1 MGDIT
6 FSGAKEVCAM
16 TRAELERLWK
26 IKAEI
31 VAHERALSDIEAK
44 EAARNRRGTS
54 FLHSL
59 SPPRSEPDLSC
70 EKSRI
75 LEELSDKRQDFLKMR
90 AEIEHSISTVSN
102 QQVRLAMSLHYV
114 DLLTLRQA
122 ASLMGGNCTER
133 SLQALISRYIRNL
146 GKEGPM
152 ILDSS

>member
-1 MGDIT
+1 
-6 FSGAKEVCAM
+6 M

-26 IKAEI
+26 LKAEI

-44 EAARNRRGTS
+44 EAARTRRGTS

-59 SPPRSEPDLSC
+59 SPPRSEPDLSG
-70 EKSRI
+70 EKARI
-75 LEELSDKRQDFLKMR
+75 LEELSGKQQEFLEMR
-90 AEIEHSISTVSN
+90 AEMENMVSKVDN

-122 ASLMGGNCTER
+122 ARLMGGNCTER

-146 GKEGPM
+146 KREGPA
-152 ILDSS
+152 IFDSS

>member
-1 MGDIT
+1 
-6 FSGAKEVCAM
+6 M

-26 IKAEI
+26 LKAEI

-44 EAARNRRGTS
+44 EAARTRRGIS

-59 SPPRSEPDLSC
+59 SPPRSEPDLSG
-70 EKSRI
+70 EKARI
-75 LEELSDKRQDFLKMR
+75 LEELSGKQQEFLEMR
-90 AEIEHSISTVSN
+90 AEMENMVSKVDN

-122 ASLMGGNCTER
+122 ARLMGGNCTER

-146 GKEGPM
+146 RKEGPT

>member
-1 MGDIT
+1 
-6 FSGAKEVCAM
+6 M
-16 TRAELERLWK
+16 TRTELERLWK

-31 VAHERALSDIEAK
+31 AAHERALSDIEAK
-44 EAARNRRGTS
+44 EAARTRRGTS

-59 SPPRSEPDLSC
+59 SPPRSEPDLSG
-70 EKSRI
+70 EKARI
-75 LEELSDKRQDFLKMR
+75 LEELSGKQQEFLEMR
-90 AEIEHSISTVSN
+90 AEMENMVSKVDN

-122 ASLMGGNCTER
+122 ARLMGGNCTER

-146 GKEGPM
+146 KKEGPM